1 MKKYN
6 ILLILFILF
15 TTASCSGLLDEDPRG
30 DVASSNFFTDEENAL
45 SNINDLYNAF
55 GDANVYSRQAMMVM
69 EFGTDLGTRSPSD
82 NWPTLDPIATYTHD
96 ASAQRIR
103 WVWRD
108 SYK

>member
-30 DVASSNFFTDEENAL
+30 DVAGSNFFTDEENAL

-69 EFGTDLGTRSPSD
+69 EFDTRPDSDLYARCFR
-82 NWPTLDPIATYTHD
+82 PTYLVGMAG
-96 ASAQRIR
+96 
-103 WVWRD
+103 
-108 SYK
+108 